1 MIAAMLEMLSKNPFA
16 VYVTGMSLIV
26 ILAGI
31 FLLSLRYYIR
41 AKDLAPYLHKVEE
54 LIAKISELQA
64 KIDDAQIELNGKLA
78 AITHAEKLIQQGK
91 DAEEWLKTSK
101 AEIETTQKSLENVRA
116 SIEAEKV
123 HKEDL
128 DRQISERQQQLV
140 ALEKKAIE
148 AEKRMEDAYK
158 GAEAIRKESAE
169 LQVSVPRLRKEL
181 SILEEEVEKKSKEE
195 CAICDQISRQK
206 KELEEIDDELRRV
219 KDECLT
225 CQSTYNRIHDEVEKA
240 NQRKAELLKD
250 ISTKSEDLKALSR
263 DLESSRTALAA
274 AKSEFQHI
282 TSELEK
288 KKKQLAETSLQ
299 LENSRKVLDKA
310 NGDIEGLNGRIIT
323 RKDELERLDKRLKEM
338 LSELAAKKFE
348 LSKMESRADQARRVL
363 ADLAARREESGEKWK
378 NLDTALIDASK
389 LRVPYEGMDENDWL
403 NEFSRRLPRY
413 GFIFDDRAIKA
424 FHTSLKCARQT
435 PLAVLSGISGTG
447 KSLLPELY
455 SAALGT
461 NFLSVPVQPRWDSPQ
476 DLFGFYNYMEGRYKA
491 TELARLLWQFDVYN
505 NPDAK
510 KWKKDGVLPL
520 NIVLLD
526 EMNLARVEYYFSDLL
541 SKLETRNGIDS
552 DNDLERRKA
561 EIEVECNAADKVD
574 SMRHLFVS
582 PYTLFVG
589 TMNEDE
595 STQTLSDK
603 VLDRANVLRFGLPK
617 TLAESETSSAAPNK
631 GAFIGSWKD
640 DGRICAAEWN
650 AWCRPL
656 SEATDDRE
664 EIAFLNSTVQP
675 VLMAL
680 DKVNRAYGY
689 RVDQA
694 MKLYVLNYPGD
705 YRHAVSDQLE
715 MKILPKLNGVE
726 LQDARFIEVRN
737 ALQTAIDATR
747 DDRLKNAFAA
757 SCNTDATFFKWRGV
771 MR

>member
-101 AEIETTQKSLENVRA
+101 AEIETTQKNLESVRA

-128 DRQISERQQQLV
+128 NRQISERQQQLV
-140 ALEKKAIE
+140 ELEKKAIE
-148 AEKRMEDAYK
+148 AEKRVETANK
-158 GAEAIRKESAE
+158 EAEAVRKENAE
-169 LQVSVPRLRKEL
+169 LQVVVPKLRKE
-181 SILEEEVEKKSKEE
+181 VEAAE
-195 CAICDQISRQK
+195 
-206 KELEEIDDELRRV
+206 KELEEKRATLADLGKQLAECVTQINKTKGELERLNGQIDFKREELD
-219 KDECLT
+219 KLGKEID
-225 CQSTYNRIHDEVEKA
+225 
-240 NQRKAELLKD
+240 
-250 ISTKSEDLKALSR
+250 
-263 DLESSRTALAA
+263 A
-274 AKSEFQHI
+274 AKKTLDAMHRE
-282 TSELEK
+282 TSELE
-288 KKKQLAETSLQ
+288 A
-299 LENSRKVLDKA
+299 
-310 NGDIEGLNGRIIT
+310 
-323 RKDELERLDKRLKEM
+323 
-338 LSELAAKKFE
+338 
-348 LSKMESRADQARRVL
+348 RADVARGIIAKL
-363 ADLAARREESGEKWK
+363 SAQREETGEKWK
-378 NLDTALIDASK
+378 NLDTALIDTSK
-389 LRVPYEGMDENDWL
+389 LRAPYEGMDENDWL
-403 NEFSRRLPRY
+403 SEFSRRLPRY

-510 KWKKDGVLPL
+510 RWKKDGILPL

-552 DNDLERRKA
+552 DNDIERRKA
-561 EIEVECNAADKVD
+561 EIEIECNAADKLD
-574 SMRHLFVS
+574 SMRHLFVP

-631 GAFIGSWKD
+631 GAFIGSWKYE
-640 DGRICAAEWN
+640 GRICAAEWN

-675 VLMAL
+675 VLKAL

-726 LQDARFIEVRN
+726 LQDARFVEVRN